1 MRRAVAGLVACL
13 VLLTACTTGT
23 QPNPTASLTADPSG
37 TSSSTASVEPTS
49 GPKSVTAQATYLSVP
64 VEVEIAPVQVKD
76 GVALLTV
83 EYRIAAGAPAGASFG
98 TGLVLK
104 TPIGPVGP
112 NAVRLLDLGSA
123 TVYTPGMDAEGQPAV
138 TREYLPATAGKP
150 STSQGFY
157 GAPAGETV
165 AVLFPYLGLVED
177 VPVVRLGASEELA
190 TSPVGLGRTGQI
202 SYVSAPID
210 AFSVAF
216 DDSSSTRVT
225 QEDVTVSLAS
235 DVLFAVDQAD
245 LTPAAQAVVD
255 SAAAAIKAKGADGE
269 VHVTGHTDDV
279 ASDAYNQDLSVRRA
293 QSVVDRLVPG
303 LGGGFAVTGEG
314 RGESEPA
321 VAGTT
326 PEARAANRR
335 VEIRF
340 TAKSVGSTVEVAGAA
355 VAVPDATGPIASG
368 PAAVEVTAVPGFT
381 VRAASV
387 RRVGAY
393 LVGSLEVKRAA
404 SGRGQPTGIF
414 GDFVQGLA
422 ISRGLSA
429 YAMGAGAHNVTLLS
443 AAARYYPSDYIRA
456 VSSTENELRAIVADE
471 WFVAPM
477 GQGETVTATVVW
489 PDPGGSTVTIDVP
502 ERFRLADV
510 PVQTP

>member
-1 MRRAVAGLVACL
+1 MRRALAGLVTCL

-23 QPNPTASLTADPSG
+23 QPNPTASLTAGPSG
-37 TSSSTASVEPTS
+37 AASASVEPTS
-49 GPKSVTAQATYLSVP
+49 GPQAVTLQATYLSVP
-64 VEVEIAPVQVKD
+64 VEVQVAPVQVKD

-83 EYRIAAGAPAGASFG
+83 EYRIGAGAPADASFG
-98 TGLVLK
+98 VGLVLK
-104 TPIGPVGP
+104 TTTGPVGP
-112 NAVRLLDLGSA
+112 NAVRLVDLGSA
-123 TVYTPGMDAEGQPAV
+123 TVYPPGADAEGQPAV
-138 TREYLPATAGKP
+138 TRESLAATAGNP

-157 GAPAGETV
+157 GAPAGDTV
-165 AVLFPYLGLVED
+165 GVLFPYLGLVAD
-177 VPVVRLGASEELA
+177 VPVVRLGASDELA
-190 TSPVGLGRTGQI
+190 TTPVKLGRAGQI
-202 SYVSAPID
+202 SYLSAPID

-225 QEDVTVSLAS
+225 QEEVTVSLAS

-255 SAAAAIKAKGADGE
+255 SAAAAITAKGAAGE

-279 ASDAYNQDLSVRRA
+279 ASDAYNQELSVRRA
-293 QSVVDRLVPG
+293 QSVVDRLVPA
-303 LGGGFAVTGEG
+303 LGPGFAVTGEG

-340 TAKSVGSTVEVAGAA
+340 TAKSAGATVEVAGAA
-355 VAVPDATGPIASG
+355 AAVPDATGPTASG

-393 LVGSLEVKRAA
+393 LVGSLEVTRTAA
-404 SGRGQPTGIF
+404 GTGQPTGIF
-414 GDFVQGLA
+414 GDLVQGWA

-429 YAMGAGAHNVTLLS
+429 YSMGAGAHNATLLGS
-443 AAARYYPSDYIRA
+443 AARYYPLDYVREA
-456 VSSTENELRAIVADE
+456 SSTKQKLRAIVADE

-477 GQGETVTATVVW
+477 KQGESATATVLW

-502 ERFRLADV
+502 ARFRLADV
-510 PVQTP
+510 PVQAS